1 MNKTLLLKKISFW
14 TLSVLFMAALLVSIL
29 HSTKPEWFEGFLE
42 TTGFDPSTFQA
53 LLTTF
58 GFGGGIGTV
67 GFTLIQSTLSKTLTD
82 TTKLSTQTVEVVQQ
96 LVADAVK
103 KTYEEANVSYTKMLE
118 QSKTNATSTEYLIVE
133 AKQQAEKY
141 LRLEET
147 IKKLIDLEIVNTTKT
162 LLNPLVSDETKTLI
176 ATTLEK
182 LGVDELTEILNKI
195 KVE

>member
-42 TTGFDPSTFQA
+42 TTGVDPSTFQA
-53 LLTTF
+53 LLTTL

-82 TTKLSTQTVEVVQQ
+82 TTKLSTQTIEVVQQ
-96 LVADAVK
+96 SVADAVK
-103 KTYEEANVSYTKMLE
+103 KIYEEANVNYTKMLE

-141 LRLEET
+141 LHLEET

>member
-14 TLSVLFMAALLVSIL
+14 TLSALFMAALLVSIL

-42 TTGFDPSTFQA
+42 TTGVDPSTFQA
-53 LLTTF
+53 LLTTL

-67 GFTLIQSTLSKTLTD
+67 GFTLIQSTLSKALTD
-82 TTKLSTQTVEVVQQ
+82 TTKLSTQTIEVVQQ
-96 LVADAVK
+96 SVADAVK
-103 KTYEEANVSYTKMLE
+103 KIYEEANVNYTKMLE

-141 LRLEET
+141 LHLEET